1 LSAKATNLKL
11 KIRSKQ
17 VRKLSLAA
25 LTALAVIAT
34 TPSAHAAKITTAHN
48 ECTPKPECLSI
59 HIDGIITID
68 DFKTFETIAKADK
81 AETVVYL
88 NSDGGNM
95 LGGLLIGMSVKEHG
109 FATYVPAD
117 TYCMSMCAAIWIAG
131 KDKYV
136 APTGKVGFHQ
146 PYSEDRRGRKHVD
159 ARAVAFMRDYYLKVG
174 VPKPAADYLIAANPN
189 DIYWL
194 NNQLAAGFG
203 INVTTVDETA
213 EQPKTAEQ
221 PQEYPQVNRA
231 GKADKLQDKT
241 VTLPKS
247 FIDDLTSKAPSSG
260 KL

>member
-1 LSAKATNLKL
+1 
-11 KIRSKQ
+11 
-17 VRKLSLAA
+17 VRTLSLAA
-25 LTALAVIAT
+25 LTALAVIAA

-81 AETVVYL
+81 AVTVVYL

-95 LGGLLIGMSVKEHG
+95 LGGLLIGMSVKEHN

-131 KDKYV
+131 KDKYM
-136 APTGKVGFHQ
+136 APTARVGFHQ

-159 ARAVAFMRDYYLKVG
+159 ARAVNFMREYYLKVG

-194 NNQLAAGFG
+194 NDQLAAGFG
-203 INVTTVDETA
+203 IDVTTVDETA
-213 EQPKTAEQ
+213 EQSKDQ
-221 PQEYPQVNRA
+221 PVYPEVNRA
-231 GKADKLQDKT
+231 AKADKLQDKT

-247 FIDDLTSKAPSSG
+247 LIDELTAKTPSSG